1 MATRMEH
8 DTMGEIAVPA
18 DHHWGAQTQRSL
30 EHFRIGGQRQPRE
43 IIAAFAYLKEA
54 CAMANADCGKLTAPQ
69 AEAIAAV
76 CAEIREGKWDAEFP
90 LVVWQTGS
98 GTQTNMN
105 VNEVVAHLAAD
116 RGVPLHPNDHVNAS
130 QSSNDTYPSALHI
143 AASLAAERAVLPAAE
158 RLAAAF
164 GKLEAAY
171 PDLIRIGRTHLQ
183 DATPL
188 RFAQE
193 VSGWREGVEA
203 PCRMLRASLTEL
215 RRLAIGGTAVGT
227 GLNAPK
233 GYDEAV
239 CRYLREL
246 TGADFTPDQNK
257 FHALTS
263 KDALVFAHGALK
275 ALAANL
281 MKIANDIRFEASG
294 PRCGMGELHIPEN
307 EPGSSIMPGK
317 VNPTQCEAVTMV
329 AAQVMGN
336 DAAVGFAASQGNFQ
350 LNVFLPVS
358 AYNFLLSARLL
369 ADAMESFR
377 TNCVEGIVPNREKMR
392 ENLDRSLMLVTC
404 LTPRIGYE
412 AAAACAK
419 KALRENTTLKE
430 AVLALGLLTEAE
442 FDEAVRP
449 EKMV

>member
-1 MATRMEH
+1 MSTRIEH
-8 DTMGEIAVPA
+8 DTMGAIAVPA
-18 DHHWGAQTQRSL
+18 EHYWGAQTQRSF
-30 EHFRIGGQRQPRE
+30 ENFRIGGERMPAE
-43 IIAAFAYLKEA
+43 IIAAFACLKAA
-54 CAMANADCGKLTAPQ
+54 CAQANADCGKLTAQQ
-69 AEAIAAV
+69 ADAVTAV
-76 CAEIREGKWDAEFP
+76 CEEIRAGKWNEEFP

-105 VNEVVAHLAAD
+105 VNEVIAHLTAEQ
-116 RGVPLHPNDHVNAS
+116 GVPLHPNDHVNAS
-130 QSSNDTYPSALHI
+130 QSSNDTFPSALHI
-143 AASLAAERAVLPAAE
+143 AAAQAVIEGVLPAAE
-158 RLAAAF
+158 KLAASFAR
-164 GKLEAAY
+164 LEAQW

-193 VSGWREGVEA
+193 VSGWRELVEA
-203 PCRMLRASLTEL
+203 PCRMLRAALPEL
-215 RRLAIGGTAVGT
+215 CRLAIGGTAVGT

-233 GYDEAV
+233 GYDLMV
-239 CRYLREL
+239 CDYLRDM
-246 TGADFTPDQNK
+246 TGIPFTPDENK

-294 PRCGMGELHIPEN
+294 PRCGMGELYIPEN

-329 AAQVMGN
+329 AVQVMGN
-336 DAAVGFAASQGNFQ
+336 DTAIGIAASQGNFQ

-358 AYNFLLSARLL
+358 AYNFQQSARLL
-369 ADAMESFR
+369 ADAMDSFR
-377 TNCVEGIVPNREKMR
+377 VNCAEGIVPNVERMEH
-392 ENLDRSLMLVTC
+392 NLHNSLMLVTC
-404 LTPRIGYE
+404 LTPKIGYE
-412 AAAACAK
+412 AAAKCAK
-419 KALRENTTLKE
+419 KALADGTTLKE
-430 AVLALGLLTEAE
+430 AVLSLGLLTGEE
-442 FDEAVRP
+442 FDETVRP

>member
-1 MATRMEH
+1 MNTRIEH

-30 EHFRIGGQRQPRE
+30 ENFRIGGQRQPRE
-43 IIAAFAYLKEA
+43 IITAFACLKEA
-54 CAMANADCGKLTAPQ
+54 CARANARCGKLTEAQ
-69 AEAIAAV
+69 AGAIAEA
-76 CAEIREGKWDAEFP
+76 CRQIRAGQWDEEFP

-105 VNEVVAHLAAD
+105 VNEVIAHLAAEQ
-116 RGVPLHPNDHVNAS
+116 GVSLHPNDHVNAS
-130 QSSNDTYPSALHI
+130 QSSNDTFPSALHI
-143 AASLAAERAVLPAAE
+143 AAAMSVVQDVLPAAR
-158 RLAAAF
+158 RLEAAF
-164 GKLEAAY
+164 ARLEAAY

-188 RFAQE
+188 RFSQE
-193 VSGWREGVEA
+193 VSGWRELVAA
-203 PCRMLRASLTEL
+203 PCRMLEAALPEL
-215 RRLAIGGTAVGT
+215 ERLAIGGTAVGT

-233 GYDEAV
+233 GYDAMV
-239 CRYLREL
+239 CEQLRQM
-246 TGADFTPDQNK
+246 TGVDFRPDENK

-329 AAQVMGN
+329 AVQVMGN
-336 DAAVGFAASQGNFQ
+336 DAAIGFAASQGNFQ

-358 AYNFLLSARLL
+358 AYNFQLSARLL
-369 ADAMESFR
+369 TDAMDSFR
-377 TNCVEGIVPNREKMR
+377 IHCVEGITPNAERMEA
-392 ENLDRSLMLVTC
+392 NLHNSLMLVTC
-404 LTPRIGYE
+404 LTPKIGYE
-412 AAAACAK
+412 QAAKCAK
-419 KALRENTTLKE
+419 KALADGTTLKE
-430 AVLALGLLTEAE
+430 AVVSLGLLTPEE
-442 FDEAVRP
+442 FDETVRP

>member
-1 MATRMEH
+1 MNTRIEH

-18 DHHWGAQTQRSL
+18 EHHWGAQTQRSL
-30 EHFRIGGQRQPRE
+30 ENFKIGGQRQPQE
-43 IIAAFAYLKEA
+43 IITAFAYLKEA
-54 CAMANADCGKLTAPQ
+54 CAQANADCGKLTAEQ
-69 AEAIAAV
+69 AGAIAAV
-76 CAEIREGKWDAEFP
+76 CAEIRAGRWNDEFP

-105 VNEVVAHLAAD
+105 VNEVIAHLAAD
-116 RGVPLHPNDHVNAS
+116 RGMRLHPNDHVNAS
-130 QSSNDTYPSALHI
+130 QSSNDTFPSAL
-143 AASLAAERAVLPAAE
+143 L
-158 RLAAAF
+158 
-164 GKLEAAY
+164 
-171 PDLIRIGRTHLQ
+171 
-183 DATPL
+183 
-188 RFAQE
+188 
-193 VSGWREGVEA
+193 VET
-203 PCRMLRASLTEL
+203 PCRMLRTALPELTK
-215 RRLAIGGTAVGT
+215 LAIGGTAVGT

-233 GYDEAV
+233 GYDEMV
-239 CRYLREL
+239 CGRLRAM
-246 TGADFTPDQNK
+246 TGVDFTPDANK

-294 PRCGMGELHIPEN
+294 PRCGMGELNIPEN

-317 VNPTQCEAVTMV
+317 VNPTQCEAVTM
-329 AAQVMGN
+329 AAVQVMGN
-336 DAAVGFAASQGNFQ
+336 DAAIGFAASQGNFQ

-369 ADAMESFR
+369 GDVCDSFR
-377 TNCVEGIVPNREKMR
+377 VHCVEGITPNVERMTA
-392 ENLDRSLMLVTC
+392 NLHNSLMLVTC

-419 KALRENTTLKE
+419 KALHDGTTLKE
-430 AVLALGLLTEAE
+430 AVLALGYLTGPE
-442 FDEAVRP
+442 FDETVRP

>member
-1 MATRMEH
+1 MNTRIEH

-18 DHHWGAQTQRSL
+18 DRHWGAQTQRSV
-30 EHFRIGGQRQPRE
+30 ENFRIGGQRQPKE
-43 IIAAFAYLKEA
+43 IITAFAYLKDA
-54 CAMANADCGKLTAPQ
+54 CAQANLEVGKLTAEQ
-69 AEAIAAV
+69 AGAISAA
-76 CAEIREGKWDAEFP
+76 CEEIRSGKWDEEFP

-105 VNEVVAHLAAD
+105 VNEVIAHLAAD
-116 RGVPLHPNDHVNAS
+116 HGVKLHPNDHVNAS
-130 QSSNDTYPSALHI
+130 QSSNDTFPSALHI
-143 AASLAAERAVLPAAE
+143 AAALSVANDVIPAAE

-164 GKLEAAY
+164 EKLEKAY

-193 VSGWREGVEA
+193 VSGWRELVEA
-203 PCRMLRASLTEL
+203 PVRMLKLALTEL
-215 RRLAIGGTAVGT
+215 ERLAIGGTAVGT

-233 GYDEAV
+233 GYDEMV
-239 CRYLREL
+239 CAKLRAM
-246 TGADFTPDQNK
+246 TGLDFTPDENK

-329 AAQVMGN
+329 AVQVMAG
-336 DAAVGFAASQGNFQ
+336 DAAIGMAASQGNFQ

-358 AYNFLLSARLL
+358 AYNFQLSARLL
-369 ADAMESFR
+369 TDVMDSFR
-377 TNCVEGIVPNREKMR
+377 TNCVEGITPNVERMEY
-392 ENLDRSLMLVTC
+392 NLHNSLMLVTC
-404 LTPRIGYE
+404 LTPSIGYE
-412 AAAACAK
+412 AAAKCAK
-419 KALRENTTLKE
+419 KALHDGTTLKE
-430 AVLALGLLTEAE
+430 AVLSLGLLTAEE
-442 FDEAVRP
+442 FDQTVRP